1 MQPKRETGFRND
13 GCPHC
18 REAAKGVV
26 IDFFPSFPFFALAS
40 PLFASDKIKRNKM
53 CGIHGYHEPPLLAR
67 DRSVSMRSS
76 SFSTAKDDERSR
88 K

>member
-1 MQPKRETGFRND
+1 MMAVRTAEKLL
-13 GCPHC
+13 
-18 REAAKGVV
+18 KVLSS
-26 IDFFPSFPFFALAS
+26 IFPSFPFFALAS
-40 PLFASDKIKRNKM
+40 PLFVSDKIKRNKM

-67 DRSVSMRSS
+67 DRSVSMLSS